1 MGIRNGLF
9 ILRNV
14 KKGSNEEMFTK
25 AFQICEKIR
34 FILRSMNF
42 QIDLWTSAVQIS
54 MANNAFISLWITP
67 YQTTGAC
74 DFFQTKNCL
83 ETTITS
89 IIIYYRGEMWW
100 MHIVILNYPDMKQKS
115 FNGMV
120 QANTK
125 LKVYMLKATWFRIFN
140 HIVSSLQSDRT
151 LKIINHLRSS
161 QQLKQRPVIS
171 S

>member
-1 MGIRNGLF
+1 MEIRNGLF

-67 YQTTGAC
+67 YKQQGPVI
-74 DFFQTKNCL
+74 FFRPRL
-83 ETTITS
+83 FRD
-89 IIIYYRGEMWW
+89 Y
-100 MHIVILNYPDMKQKS
+100 NYK
-115 FNGMV
+115 
-120 QANTK
+120 
-125 LKVYMLKATWFRIFN
+125 
-140 HIVSSLQSDRT
+140 H
-151 LKIINHLRSS
+151 NHL
-161 QQLKQRPVIS
+161 LQRGNVMDAHCYFELPRYETKILEWNGTSKYKVKSLHAQSHMI
-171 S
+171 

>member
-1 MGIRNGLF
+1 MEIRNGLF

-67 YQTTGAC
+67 YKQQGPW
-74 DFFQTKNCL
+74 FFSDQDCL

-115 FNGMV
+115 LNGMV

-125 LKVYMLKATWFRIFN
+125 LKVYMLKATWFRIFD
-140 HIVSSLQSDRT
+140 HIVSSIQSDRT